1 MNGQQMLYSSLYA
14 IIPRATSI
22 SFYCFYYFI
31 YITGFVI
38 ANYIRTQLFLSDI
51 AQLST
56 LNRDLTEQ
64 KTLYQVSSTFHIDE
78 YRLHVYTPN

>member
-1 MNGQQMLYSSLYA
+1 MNGQQMLYCLYSSLYA

-22 SFYCFYYFI
+22 GFYYFI

-38 ANYIRTQLFLSDI
+38 ANYIRTQLFLFDI

-64 KTLYQVSSTFHIDE
+64 KNFVSS
-78 YRLHVYTPN
+78 